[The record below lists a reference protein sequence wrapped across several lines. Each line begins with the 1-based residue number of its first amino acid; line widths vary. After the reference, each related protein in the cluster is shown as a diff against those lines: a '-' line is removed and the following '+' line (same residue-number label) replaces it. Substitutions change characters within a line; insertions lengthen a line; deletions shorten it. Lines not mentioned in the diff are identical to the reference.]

1 MHGAIDEVRISNSA
15 RPADWIATEYNNQ
28 NSPATFYTIYP
39 ENATLVAPANTVL
52 SSSQSQQFTAIFT
65 ANAGAPPLTL
75 LGAVQTPSP
84 AESLAVNGNLAY
96 LCDDNEVSV
105 IDVANPSAP
114 VFLNTA
120 LASSIANDGAA
131 YCAIQRGALVA
142 FVDETSSE
150 LGNNPS
156 FVAFDLT
163 NPALYQ
169 GSTVGSA
176 AGFDVDANYWKE
188 GDRVVNTAIDAMN
201 VNLINNTII
210 SNDST
215 ASAGVLFNTLG
226 APLAS
231 SQGPTC
237 TANCGTTSAPQPAGL
252 VSMVNSS
259 NLTSTFTGLT
269 ITCPAGHS
277 NCTSFSNPLLAN
289 DVFWQNRTYYIGVG
303 ALSPTYQQNIVSL
316 YNSFTTT
323 PAPSQP
329 SADATTANG
338 NGVVITGGTGACT
351 AASYWDIGVRGD
363 TAPGN
368 HASGYTLAPTWSV
381 LTNVSETGTGSH
393 NQTENPLFTSQYCNG
408 SRIPPEFGGTGYQV
422 PPGISDATVPNPVF
436 NLTPAATVDEGNNWI
451 NISWG
456 PLAMTGPSG
465 AMLGNFT
472 LLSSSP
478 AIDHIPTNETLVSGV
493 SYPTTDF
500 FGNPRPDP
508 SLTSRFDIGAVEL
521 QGKATGQKVPVLTS
535 IAPNTG
541 VRGTTVSVTLT
552 GTGLTDVTG
561 VNAGDG
567 INVTTLTVISD
578 TTVTALLQIP
588 STATL
593 TTNAPISVTDGVT
606 GITSNNLSI

>member
-1 MHGAIDEVRISNSA
+1 V
-15 RPADWIATEYNNQ
+15 
-28 NSPATFYTIYP
+28 
-39 ENATLVAPANTVL
+39 
-52 SSSQSQQFTAIFT
+52 
-65 ANAGAPPLTL
+65 
-75 LGAVQTPSP
+75 
-84 AESLAVNGNLAY
+84 
-96 LCDDNEVSV
+96 
-105 IDVANPSAP
+105 
-114 VFLNTA
+114 
-120 LASSIANDGAA
+120 
-131 YCAIQRGALVA
+131 GALGGGTLNQQNVVTLYNA
-142 FVDETSSE
+142 ISKTV
-150 LGNNPS
+150 
-156 FVAFDLT
+156 
-163 NPALYQ
+163 PASQ
-169 GSTVGSA
+169 
-176 AGFDVDANYWKE
+176 
-188 GDRVVNTAIDAMN
+188 TA
-201 VNLINNTII
+201 T
-210 SNDST
+210 
-215 ASAGVLFNTLG
+215 G
-226 APLAS
+226 A
-231 SQGPTC
+231 
-237 TANCGTTSAPQPAGL
+237 
-252 VSMVNSS
+252 
-259 NLTSTFTGLT
+259 
-269 ITCPAGHS
+269 CPAGS
-277 NCTSFSNPLLAN
+277 
-289 DVFWQNRTYYIGVG
+289 
-303 ALSPTYQQNIVSL
+303 
-316 YNSFTTT
+316 
-323 PAPSQP
+323 
-329 SADATTANG
+329 
-338 NGVVITGGTGACT
+338 
-351 AASYWDIGVRGD
+351 SYWDIGVRGD

-381 LTNVSETGTGSH
+381 LTNVSETGVGSH

-606 GITSNNLSI
+606 GITSNNLSFTVTAPPTPTLTAPITPNTGVRGASVPVTLNGTNLTGATAVTVSGGNVTVSGITVNAAGTQLTATFAIARGAALGARNVTVTTLAVAASNAETFTVLGATATFTGPTPALNTGGTSTKNGTITVANTATGATAGPLTLTAAPTITKVGTAGGTFSIQPGGTCVSGKVVAPGANCTILVQYVPGTSTATATAHVSIAGTGIATSPQASTNFSAN